1 MTDRIETIREML
13 ARQGEDV
20 FLRYSLGM
28 EYASAGDNEAAIA
41 EFARCIEVDGAYLAA
56 YVEMGKAMCAV
67 GRLDEARATFAK
79 VLSVAEGAGQTHMR
93 DFIQQQLESLG
104 GGRSG

>member
-1 MTDRIETIREML
+1 MSDRIGTIRAML
-13 ARQGEDV
+13 DRQGEDV

-28 EYASAGDNEAAIA
+28 EYASAGENESAIA
-41 EFARCIEVDGAYLAA
+41 ELTRCIELDGAYLAA
-56 YVEMGKAMCAV
+56 YVEMGKSLRAV

-79 VLSVAEGAGQTHMR
+79 VLSLAEAGGQIHMR

-104 GGRSG
+104 AGGSR